1 MSIIVYIGT
10 VKDMLISLNIALDSE
25 YLKLA

>member
-1 MSIIVYIGT
+1 
-10 VKDMLISLNIALDSE
+10 MLISLNIALDSE